1 MPARRSSQQSEENNS
16 PLRELREQANLTQE
30 QLSVSLGVST
40 STLRRWENG
49 EVEPAMTR
57 EQWQV
62 FCELVGVPF
71 QQLPS
76 KLNLRLPKGQRQRRS
91 E

>member
-1 MPARRSSQQSEENNS
+1 MPTRRSSQQPEENNS
-16 PLRELREQANLTQE
+16 PLKELREQANLTQE

-49 EVEPAMTR
+49 GVEPAMTR

-71 QQLPS
+71 QQLPR
-76 KLNLRLPKGQRQRRS
+76 KLNLRSQ
-91 E
+91 